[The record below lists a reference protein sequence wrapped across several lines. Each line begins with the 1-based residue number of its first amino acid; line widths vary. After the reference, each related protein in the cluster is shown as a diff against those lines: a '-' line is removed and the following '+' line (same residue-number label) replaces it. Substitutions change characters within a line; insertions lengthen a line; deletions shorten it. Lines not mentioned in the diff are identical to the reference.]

1 MKATVEV
8 TYPTRH
14 EDGLSE
20 DLPEWTIIPE
30 YNRYFTQKADE
41 HNAWYNKAIH
51 ATEYCERWPYDWEND
66 GYCMEFEFD
75 TISGAKAFIK
85 DIETEFG
92 CPPCFT
98 QEIERIKQ

>member
-20 DLPEWTIIPE
+20 DLPEGVVIPE
-30 YNRYFTQKADE
+30 YNKYFAQKADE
-41 HNAWYNKAIH
+41 HNAIH
-51 ATEYCERWPYDWEND
+51 ATEYCERWVVGWHDD

-75 TISGAKAFIK
+75 TINKAKAFIEG
-85 DIETEFG
+85 IETEFG

-98 QEIERIKQ
+98 QEIERIKQGIEQK

>member
-20 DLPEWTIIPE
+20 DLPEGVV
-30 YNRYFTQKADE
+30 
-41 HNAWYNKAIH
+41 
-51 ATEYCERWPYDWEND
+51 ERWVVGWHDD

-75 TISGAKAFIK
+75 TISGAKAFI
-85 DIETEFG
+85 
-92 CPPCFT
+92 
-98 QEIERIKQ
+98 ERIKQ

>member
-20 DLPEWTIIPE
+20 DLPEGVVISE
-30 YNRYFTQKADE
+30 YNRYFTQTADE
-41 HNAWYNKAIH
+41 HNASLICESL
-51 ATEYCERWPYDWEND
+51 ATEYDKQCSIDWQEP
-66 GYCMEFEFD
+66 GYRMEFEFD
-75 TISGAKAFIK
+75 TISDAKAFIE
-85 DIETEFG
+85 DIEKDFG